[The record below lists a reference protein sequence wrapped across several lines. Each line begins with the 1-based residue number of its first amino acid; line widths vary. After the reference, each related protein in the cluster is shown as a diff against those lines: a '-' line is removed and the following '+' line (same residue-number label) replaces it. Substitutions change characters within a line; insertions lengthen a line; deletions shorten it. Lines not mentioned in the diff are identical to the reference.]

1 MEEGE
6 KGGVDLFLLCLL
18 GLIKRMRIK
27 IKEPLFLEGFDAALS
42 REEGQKLTK
51 LARHWAQASCS
62 ETRVTECGSELR
74 RGATFLLLGGTQ
86 CFGILRLE
94 ALRVSRTTS
103 PTGKGVLMVGE

>member
-51 LARHWAQASCS
+51 LARHWAQAELFRDPSDRVWFRAQERGYFPSFGWNSVFWHPETGSSESKQNHQPHRQGCS
-62 ETRVTECGSELR
+62 DDG
-74 RGATFLLLGGTQ
+74 
-86 CFGILRLE
+86 
-94 ALRVSRTTS
+94 
-103 PTGKGVLMVGE
+103 